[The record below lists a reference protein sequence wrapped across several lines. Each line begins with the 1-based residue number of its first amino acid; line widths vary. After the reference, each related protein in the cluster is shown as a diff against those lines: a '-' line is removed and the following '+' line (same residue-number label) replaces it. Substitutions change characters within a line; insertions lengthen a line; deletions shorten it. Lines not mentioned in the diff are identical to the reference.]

1 MFKISFLNSACY
13 LLVKYI
19 VFLFILAFIGDRFKN
34 AVINNAETTLELAK
48 LTLGYILYILFYVAF
63 LVLVFCAP
71 LYYILQIKSG
81 FYFLVLLI
89 VFYVVEFFAYYHLF
103 SPSDKSPSV
112 YNTIIGL
119 IFLNLFFYKQI
130 KIKFSR

>member
-81 FYFLVLLI
+81 LYFLVLLI

-112 YNTIIGL
+112 YNAIIGL